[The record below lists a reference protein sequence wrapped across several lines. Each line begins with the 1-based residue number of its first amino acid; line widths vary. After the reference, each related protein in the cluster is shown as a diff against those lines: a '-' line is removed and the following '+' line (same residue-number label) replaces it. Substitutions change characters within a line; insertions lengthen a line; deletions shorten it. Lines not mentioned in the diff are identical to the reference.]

1 MAMLALVRRAYG
13 KSQRRAPT
21 RQSRKEPDG
30 RADLPSSLIAFLPFA
45 TVLRLLPWPKANQKA
60 MNRR

>member
-1 MAMLALVRRAYG
+1 MTMLALVGRAYG
-13 KSQRRAPT
+13 KSQRLAPT

-30 RADLPSSLIAFLPFA
+30 RADLPSSLIALLPFA